1 MVIHGARVPTSPKFV
16 TTLSELPELSSFI
29 SKKTD
34 QFLVDMD
41 YVDGGHPFKGQGTN
55 DPDDG
60 AHVNYDNSGNQWP
73 EGTAVSNYPAI
84 YAVADGYMGMI
95 ETYEPVGGGN
105 HKYAMMLVFAQKDG
119 RPVRFHMSIEPSMSP
134 GDSSFYEPFIL
145 VKEGQS
151 VHKGQVL
158 AHMYLEPNGNSPGPH
173 IHFSVQPQGE
183 QQQAP
188 AIFSDEIV
196 QAFHE
201 KWGQFRFDL
210 KSGDPDEGDT
220 GMPACMGYKLTADE
234 NPFAANDSACL
245 K

>member
-1 MVIHGARVPTSPKFV
+1 M
-16 TTLSELPELSSFI
+16 
-29 SKKTD
+29 
-34 QFLVDMD
+34 
-41 YVDGGHPFKGQGTN
+41 
-55 DPDDG
+55 
-60 AHVNYDNSGNQWP
+60 
-73 EGTAVSNYPAI
+73 
-84 YAVADGYMGMI
+84 
-95 ETYEPVGGGN
+95 
-105 HKYAMMLVFAQKDG
+105 
-119 RPVRFHMSIEPSMSP
+119 
-134 GDSSFYEPFIL
+134 
-145 VKEGQS
+145 
-151 VHKGQVL
+151 HKGQVL

-173 IHFSVQPQGE
+173 IHFSVQPEGE
-183 QQQAP
+183 KQQAP